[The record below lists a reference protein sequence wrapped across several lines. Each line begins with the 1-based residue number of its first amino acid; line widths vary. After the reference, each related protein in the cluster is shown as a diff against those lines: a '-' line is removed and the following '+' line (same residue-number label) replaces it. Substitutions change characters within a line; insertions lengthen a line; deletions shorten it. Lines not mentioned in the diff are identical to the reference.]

1 MIGVSFFS
9 WMKKAAKVLGNM
21 AIDAAEERDETKS
34 SEKMSQVPNPQKDLY
49 LERWNNRKPPE
60 VIELE
65 MPDLEFQSQYD
76 FSKVHA
82 LDFGMENNRISI
94 FIDGKNRSI
103 AKRDILSLNAFLS
116 QGYTDDTD
124 IPMFEIEENG
134 IRFSPSELGRD
145 DYTRLVI
152 LPLTPT
158 GKKPKYPLKMSFCL
172 LSSDRQF
179 EIAMNGGKE
188 IFGHIFY
195 QQDGEIGKAEVICW
209 RHRGKKSSYFVFHIR
224 RGKEGLY
231 LSKTEKHLDV
241 YKDN

>member
-1 MIGVSFFS
+1 
-9 WMKKAAKVLGNM
+9 MKKAAKVLGNM
-21 AIDAAEERDETKS
+21 AIDAAEEPDETKS
-34 SEKMSQVPNPQKDLY
+34 SEKMSQVPNPQKDSY

-60 VIELE
+60 IIELE
-65 MPDLEFQSQYD
+65 MPALEFQSQYD
-76 FSKVHA
+76 FSKVRA
-82 LDFGMENNRISI
+82 FDFGMENNRISI

-179 EIAMNGGKE
+179 EITMNGGKE

>member
-1 MIGVSFFS
+1 MSFFS
-9 WMKKAAKVLGNM
+9 WMKKAAKVLGDM
-21 AIDAAEERDETKS
+21 AIDAAEEPDETKS

-49 LERWNNRKPPE
+49 LERWNNRKPPKI
-60 VIELE
+60 IELE

-76 FSKVHA
+76 FSKVRA

-103 AKRDILSLNAFLS
+103 AKKDILSLNAFLG

-124 IPMFEIEENG
+124 ISIFEIEENG

-179 EIAMNGGKE
+179 EMTMNGGKE
-188 IFGHIFY
+188 IFGHIYY

-209 RHRGKKSSYFVFHIR
+209 NHRGKESSYFVFHIR
-224 RGKEGLY
+224 RGKEDLC